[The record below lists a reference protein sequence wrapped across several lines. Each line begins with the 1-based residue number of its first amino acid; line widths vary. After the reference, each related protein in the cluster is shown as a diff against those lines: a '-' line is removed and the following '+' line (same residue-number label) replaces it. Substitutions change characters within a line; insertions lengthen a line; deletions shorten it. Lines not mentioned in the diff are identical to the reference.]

1 LKGDKFTHQFTMVPD
16 LQIVKELKDKL
27 RDEYEND
34 ILEVILFGSRC
45 SGMPSEYSDYDIL
58 IILNQIP
65 DRNRKRRISEICYD
79 IELQNNILI
88 DSHILSEAELNSL
101 RGKQPIFQNA
111 IRKGIYV

>member
-1 LKGDKFTHQFTMVPD
+1 MAPD

-34 ILEVILFGSRC
+34 ILEVILFGSRG
-45 SGMPSEYSDYDIL
+45 SGVANEYSDYDIL
-58 IILNQIP
+58 IILKHRP
-65 DRNRKRRISEICYD
+65 DRNQKRRISEICYD

-88 DSHILSEAELNSL
+88 DTHILSEAELTSL

-111 IRKGIYV
+111 ILKGIYA